1 MKYHVTITEINYGG
15 VDVEA
20 ATEKEAQE
28 KARQEYYKGNIFGKT
43 ANFQTLTPSLPHAAN
58 SIIEN
63 DMTVGILDKVTPR
76 RRRYENGAEI

>member
-28 KARQEYYKGNIFGKT
+28 KARQEYYKGNIFWKD
-43 ANFQTLTPSLPHAAN
+43 LSLIHISEP
-58 SIIEN
+58 
-63 DMTVGILDKVTPR
+63 TRP
-76 RRRYENGAEI
+76 Y

>member
-28 KARQEYYKGNIFGKT
+28 KARQEYYKGNVFWKDSELSDLN
-43 ANFQTLTPSLPHAAN
+43 AEPA
-58 SIIEN
+58 
-63 DMTVGILDKVTPR
+63 PR
-76 RRRYENGAEI
+76 REQHNRKRYDRGDSR